1 MNPFFSKEMAQQ
13 HIGDLQREARASRV
27 PEDWVEDDGLT
38 VRVATQRD
46 GEAVRL
52 LAALE
57 GVNMPRGR
65 VLVAEVGDDVVA
77 ALPLDGGRALA
88 DPFRRSAQYVELLRL
103 RARQLRSEGRR
114 ASRASVVPRIRD
126 VLRAA

>member
-13 HIGDLQREARASRV
+13 HIGELQHEARGRYV
-27 PEDWVEDDGLT
+27 PDGWVEDDGLT

-57 GVNMPRGR
+57 GLAMPRGR
-65 VLVAEVGDDVVA
+65 MLVAQVCGEVVA
-77 ALPLDGGRALA
+77 ALPLNGGPALA

-103 RARQLRSEGRR
+103 RARQLRTEDERSHRSLGLW
-114 ASRASVVPRIRD
+114 IRG

>member
-13 HIGDLQREARASRV
+13 HIGDLQHEARSREV
-27 PEDWVEDDGLT
+27 PDGWVEDDGLT

-57 GVNMPRGR
+57 GLTLPRGR
-65 VLVAEVGDDVVA
+65 MLVAQVSGEVVA
-77 ALPLDGGRALA
+77 ALPLDGGPALA
-88 DPFRRSAQYVELLRL
+88 DPFRRSAQYVELLRV
-103 RARQLRSEGRR
+103 RARQLRADHER
-114 ASRASVVPRIRD
+114 SRHSFGPWIRGI
-126 VLRAA
+126 LRAA